1 MIELRNYITSA
12 LIPRVF
18 TDPDINELKS
28 RNLKYWDLY
37 FIKLQCKSFC
47 TTLRVK
53 PFHS

>member
-37 FIKLQCKSFC
+37 FIKLSAN
-47 TTLRVK
+47 
-53 PFHS
+53 PFALL